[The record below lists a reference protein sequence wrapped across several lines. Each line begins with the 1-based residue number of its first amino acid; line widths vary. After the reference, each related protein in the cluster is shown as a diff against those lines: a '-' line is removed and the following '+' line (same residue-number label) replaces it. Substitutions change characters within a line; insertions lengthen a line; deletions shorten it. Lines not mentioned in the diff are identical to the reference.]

1 MTPAPTRSGPKGAPY
16 KGVLLSALLALGL
29 AGARPATASAGGL
42 ERLEPIYPSAKELEA
57 AFATNPENLWQAQA
71 SGEASERRV
80 QAPALRP
87 WDLRLARTLSVS
99 AFLPKRPARAVRLR
113 WLVESRVGGLYAGAR
128 PQTVASAGQRTPVAL
143 AFAPDAG
150 FLVPVGH
157 QRPWDAL
164 AAAEV
169 TDITLRVE
177 TESTGSVNIDLR
189 EPRLELDPRAGTPPP
204 ARLLDVKLEDR
215 AAFAVSDGTLCFRID
230 PLPEDPFA
238 VEGDGDVRVKTELG
252 EEALA
257 YLDQDYY
264 AVRDGGA
271 WRMEP
276 AGAPVFRAHL
286 LWVRNEGTVT
296 ITCGEKIW
304 TLPSAA
310 IPRAPAR
317 PTPKLH
323 AERWN
328 VPLEVPIHA
337 LRDPSA
343 KGLWDGAP
351 KAWLLQRGKDG
362 AAPQWKVAEPPI
374 QKTAWRPVPFWNTR
388 WGRFGGAMRP
398 DFALAARMDALLS
411 AMTDVRPLVLVDGEP
426 FARQGVFTWESHPLN
441 AAQGGALEGPGALLT
456 DERGIDFALRSARY
470 ALARWGCY
478 ESVSSLLVTATLNAP
493 GADVLHA
500 RLARALADWPAAFDR
515 PNALELPPPNPKPV
529 YALHPLA
536 LEPRTVADVPAFS
549 TNDCAWVP
557 GEPKPARVQLANLR
571 DVAGGTLQAVEVRG
585 HSGAGSLCAQKVY
598 NQSAAQYGAAP
609 PDDFHGSDALL
620 FDVWLSADAPSD
632 LRAGVHLRDRD
643 EGWYETLLPGLLR
656 PGDWTTCVVDLTE
669 RNAQGLKPVGHA
681 KPWTKYARMRVRE
694 IGLHVFTT
702 HPEKTLSARFA
713 RVRAVRFERTA
724 NESEAPRAIALLDV
738 SPANGDALRKGD
750 VWTAHLSVNHAY
762 RNPFDPCQAD
772 LAAVVTLP
780 SGKTVRVPAF
790 FDQPCKRREAEPG
803 GAEIVEPD
811 GAERWTVRYRV
822 LEEGAHRVRFELREG
837 GAYRTADSG
846 MVPDFTFSPD
856 GAPAGVVIGNEDDWV
871 YNHQHYDR
879 RGQRRV
885 DRVLFSPGK
894 TVAELAI
901 DGDAFAAKGSAPD
914 WRGFL
919 RVANDRRHLAF
930 DDGTFYYALGP
941 CLRSPADNRRP
952 YDNPKWNDEFMNR
965 VAKRGTYQYDDYF
978 AAFQKAGINWTRVWL
993 CSWWGALQWRRDWP
1007 GYQGLGRYNLLN
1019 AWRIDHVLDEAA
1031 RRGVFINLCLT
1042 NHGQFAY
1049 VIDTEWK
1056 NNPYNKEFGGPIE
1069 APREFFTRAEAKI
1082 EHQNMLRYIAARW
1095 GHSPAVLSWALFS
1108 ELEFTDEYRMSLP
1121 QGFGQPDRPAPN
1133 LESWHDQMAECLKAL
1148 DPNKH
1153 LVSTHFSHPVR
1164 GAGTLARP
1172 GVDIAMSN
1180 AYSAFDELG
1189 DKKDAAL
1196 ALDHF
1201 WKGNPAFWGGTFKG
1215 MGIFDKP
1222 VLVEEQGRHWMGVEV
1237 DRFGRKKVN
1246 NTLANLDADL
1256 HCGLWGS
1263 LVQPLAGATGYWW
1276 WLHVHFDD
1284 RYGEYRAL
1292 ANYLKNEDLR
1302 ADAASGEKHLE
1313 PGKPDLVSPN
1323 WPLEARMLASDRRAY
1338 VWVYHPTLAHTRNVK
1353 LEVAGASLILR
1364 GLKPGIYTIEFWDT
1378 TKGERFKTLELA
1390 CGVTPPAPP
1399 APPALPAPN
1408 APEAPNDQGAGG
1420 AGGAGTSAGG
1430 QEIERSGGG
1439 QPPVQPRGGGGR
1451 AAPRDLTVPLPA
1463 VKGDLALKVKRKD

>member
-1 MTPAPTRSGPKGAPY
+1 MAPAPYRTRPKGAPY
-16 KGVLLSALLALGL
+16 RGVLLAALLALSL
-29 AGARPATASAGGL
+29 AGARPVAASAGGL
-42 ERLEPIYPSAKELEA
+42 ERLEPIYPSAKDLEA
-57 AFATNPENLWQAQA
+57 AFATSAEKFWQAQS
-71 SGEASERRV
+71 SGAAAQRRV

-164 AAAEV
+164 AASEV
-169 TDITLRVE
+169 VAITLRVE

-189 EPRLELDPRAGTPPP
+189 EPRLELEPRAGTPPP
-204 ARLLDVKLEDR
+204 ARLLDVKLEYPTDGL
-215 AAFAVSDGTLCFRID
+215 ACLGTLCFRID

-238 VEGDGDVRVKTELG
+238 IEGDGDVRVKADYG
-252 EEALA
+252 EALA
-257 YLDQDYY
+257 YLDQGYY

-286 LWVRNEGTVT
+286 QGFEDKDTVT
-296 ITCGEKIW
+296 ITCGEKSW
-304 TLPSAA
+304 TLAIAA

-317 PTPKLH
+317 PAPKLY
-323 AERWN
+323 AERWD
-328 VPLEVPIHA
+328 VPLEAPVNA
-337 LRDPSA
+337 LRDPAA

-351 KAWLLQRGKDG
+351 KAWLLSVANGRGKDG
-362 AAPQWKVAEPPI
+362 AASQWTVAEPPV

-388 WGRFGGAMRP
+388 WGRFGGEMRP
-398 DFALAARMDALLS
+398 DFALAARMDAMLS
-411 AMTDVRPLVLVDGEP
+411 ATTKPRPLVLVDGEP

-478 ESVSSLLVTATLNAP
+478 ETVSSLLVTATLNAP

-500 RLARALADWPAAFDR
+500 RLARALAGWPAVFDR
-515 PNALELPPPNPKPV
+515 PHALELPPPNPKIV

-549 TNDCAWVP
+549 TSDCAWAP

-571 DVAGGTLQAVEVRG
+571 DVAGGTLQAVEIRG

-598 NQSAAQYGAAP
+598 NQSAAQYGAPP
-609 PDDFHGSDALL
+609 PDDFHGADALL

-643 EGWYETLLPGLLR
+643 EGWYEALLPGLLR

-702 HPEKTLSARFA
+702 HPERTLSARFA
-713 RVRAVRFERTA
+713 RVRAVRFERLA
-724 NESEAPRAIALLDV
+724 SEREAPRAIELLDA
-738 SPANGDALRKGD
+738 SPAKGEALRKGD
-750 VWTAHLSVNHAY
+750 LWTAHLSVNHAY

-772 LAAVVTLP
+772 LAAIVTTP

-837 GAYRTADSG
+837 GAYHTAESVMATDL
-846 MVPDFTFSPD
+846 TFSPD
-856 GAPAGVVIGNEDDWV
+856 GTPTPVVIENEDDWV
-871 YNHQHYDR
+871 YHHQRYDW
-879 RGQRRV
+879 RGKRRV
-885 DRVLFSPGK
+885 DRVVFSPGK

-901 DGDAFAAKGSAPD
+901 DGDAFAAKDSAPD

-919 RVANDRRHLAF
+919 RVADDRRHLAF
-930 DDGTFYYALGP
+930 DDGSFYYALGP

-1007 GYQGLGRYNLLN
+1007 GYQGLGRYNLPN

-1031 RRGVFINLCLT
+1031 RRGVFVNLCLT
-1042 NHGQFAY
+1042 NHGQFSY

-1056 NNPYNKEFGGPIE
+1056 NNPYNVELGGPVSV
-1069 APREFFTRAEAKI
+1069 PREFFTRSEAKI
-1082 EHQNMLRYIAARW
+1082 EHQNMLRYIVARW

-1121 QGFGQPDRPAPN
+1121 QGFGQPDKPAPHI
-1133 LESWHDQMAECLKAL
+1133 ESWHDQMAECLKAL

-1164 GAGTLARP
+1164 GVGTLSRP

-1196 ALDHF
+1196 ALDYF

-1237 DRFGRKKVN
+1237 DRAGRKKVN

-1292 ANYLKNEDLR
+1292 ANYLKDEDLR
-1302 ADAASGEKHLE
+1302 CDAKAGEGNLE
-1313 PGKPDLVSPN
+1313 PGKPDLNSPN

-1338 VWVYHPTLAHTRNVK
+1338 VWVFHPTVAHTRNVK

-1364 GLKPGIYTIEFWDT
+1364 GMKPGTYTIEFWDT
-1378 TKGERFKTLELA
+1378 TKGERVQTLELA
-1390 CGVTPPAPP
+1390 CGVAPP
-1399 APPALPAPN
+1399 APPV
-1408 APEAPNDQGAGG
+1408 E
-1420 AGGAGTSAGG
+1420 
-1430 QEIERSGGG
+1430 
-1439 QPPVQPRGGGGR
+1439 PRGGGGR
-1451 AAPRDLTVPLPA
+1451 AAPRARPFPC
-1463 VKGDLALKVKRKD
+1463 RR

>member
-1 MTPAPTRSGPKGAPY
+1 MTRSGPDKG
-16 KGVLLSALLALGL
+16 ALLAALLVLGL
-29 AGARPATASAGGL
+29 AGARPAAASAGGL
-42 ERLEPIYPSAKELEA
+42 ERLEPIYPSARDLEA
-57 AFATNPENLWQAQA
+57 GFATSPERLWQAQA
-71 SGEASERRV
+71 SGEAAQRRI

-143 AFAPDAG
+143 AFSPDAG

-169 TDITLRVE
+169 VAVTLRVE
-177 TESTGSVNIDLR
+177 TESAERVNIDLR
-189 EPRLELDPRAGTPPP
+189 EPRLELEPRAGMPPP
-204 ARLLDVKLEDR
+204 ARLLDVKLEGR
-215 AAFAVSDGTLCFRID
+215 SRPRLAAGTLCFRID

-238 VEGDGDVRVKTELG
+238 VEGDGDVRVKTDNG
-252 EEALA
+252 AEALA

-271 WRMEP
+271 WRTEP

-286 LWVRNEGTVT
+286 QRFDEKGSVT
-296 ITCGEKIW
+296 IVCGEKSW
-304 TLPSAA
+304 TLPASAV
-310 IPRAPAR
+310 PRVPAR
-317 PTPKLH
+317 PRPELH
-323 AERWN
+323 AERWD
-328 VPLEVPIHA
+328 VPLEAPVYA
-337 LRDPSA
+337 LRDPAA

-351 KAWLLQRGKDG
+351 KAWRLDRGKDG
-362 AAPQWKVAEPPI
+362 AAPQWTVAEPPP
-374 QKTAWRPVPFWNTR
+374 QAKAWRPVPFWNTR
-388 WGRFGGAMRP
+388 WGRFGGELRP
-398 DFALAARMDALLS
+398 DFALAARMDAMLS
-411 AMTDVRPLVLVDGEP
+411 AMTEAHPLVLVDGEP

-441 AAQGGALEGPGALLT
+441 AAQGGGLEGPGALLT

-478 ESVSSLLVTATLNAP
+478 ETVSSLLVTTTLNAP

-500 RLARALADWPAAFDR
+500 RLARALAGWPAVPSGAQAMGR
-515 PNALELPPPNPKPV
+515 PSPRAASDLPKPV

-536 LEPRTVADVPAFS
+536 LEPRTLAAVEAFS
-549 TNDCAWVP
+549 TGDCAWVP
-557 GEPKPARVQLANLR
+557 GEPRPARVQLANLR
-571 DVAGGTLQAVEVRG
+571 DVGGGSLQAVEIRG

-598 NQSAAQYGAAP
+598 NQSVAQYGAAP
-609 PDDFHGSDALL
+609 PDDFHGADALL

-643 EGWYETLLPGLLR
+643 ESWYEALLPGLLR

-681 KPWTKYARMRVRE
+681 KPWTMYARMRVRE

-702 HPEKTLSARFA
+702 HPEKRLNVRFA
-713 RVRAVRFERTA
+713 RVRAVCFDRPASEK
-724 NESEAPRAIALLDV
+724 EAPRAIELLDV
-738 SPANGDALRKGD
+738 APAAGEPLRRGDL
-750 VWTAHLSVNHAY
+750 WTAHLSVNHAY

-772 LAAVVTLP
+772 LAALVTTP
-780 SGKTVRVPAF
+780 SGQTVRVPAF

-837 GAYRTADSG
+837 GAYRTAESAMATDL
-846 MVPDFTFSPD
+846 TFSPD
-856 GAPAGVVIGNEDDWV
+856 GTPTGVAIEDADDWV
-871 YNHQHYDR
+871 YHHQRYDW
-879 RGQRRV
+879 RGKRRV

-894 TVAELAI
+894 PVAELAVE
-901 DGDAFAAKGSAPD
+901 GAAFSAQSSAPV

-919 RVANDRRHLAF
+919 RVADDRRHLAF
-930 DDGTFYYALGP
+930 DDGSFYFALGP

-952 YDNPKWNDEFMNR
+952 YDNPKWNDDFMNR

-1031 RRGVFINLCLT
+1031 RRGIFVNLCLT
-1042 NHGQFAY
+1042 NHGQFSY

-1056 NNPYNKEFGGPIE
+1056 NNPYNQALGGPISV
-1069 APREFFTRAEAKI
+1069 PREFFTRAEAKI

-1121 QGFGQPDRPAPN
+1121 QGFGQPDKPAPN

-1164 GAGTLARP
+1164 GTGTLSRP

-1196 ALDHF
+1196 ALDYF
-1201 WKGNPAFWGGTFKG
+1201 WKGNPGFWGGTFKG

-1222 VLVEEQGRHWMGVEV
+1222 VLVEEQGRHWMGVET
-1237 DRFGRKKVN
+1237 DRAGRKKVN

-1284 RYGEYRAL
+1284 RYGEYRAI
-1292 ANYLKNEDLR
+1292 ANYLKDEDLR
-1302 ADAASGEKHLE
+1302 ADAKDGEKNLE

-1353 LEVAGASLILR
+1353 LEVAGASLVLR
-1364 GLKPGIYTIEFWDT
+1364 GLKPGVYAIEFWDT
-1378 TKGERFKTLELA
+1378 TKGERFRTLELA
-1390 CGVTPPAPP
+1390 CGV
-1399 APPALPAPN
+1399 ALPDPNTPN
-1408 APEAPNDQGAGG
+1408 AGEGAGG
-1420 AGGAGTSAGG
+1420 GARDLRREGTPAA
-1430 QEIERSGGG
+1430 
-1439 QPPVQPRGGGGR
+1439 PRGGGGAR
-1451 AAPRDLTVPLPA
+1451 NAPRDLTVPLPA
-1463 VKGDLALKVKRKD
+1463 VKGDVALKIKRKG